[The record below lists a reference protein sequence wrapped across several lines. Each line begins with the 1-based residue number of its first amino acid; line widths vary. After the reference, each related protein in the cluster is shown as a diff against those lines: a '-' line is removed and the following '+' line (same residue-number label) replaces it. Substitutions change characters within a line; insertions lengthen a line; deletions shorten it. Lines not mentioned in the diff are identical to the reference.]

1 MDSTSSF
8 SRPSNH
14 GALDA
19 QEHLE
24 SELHDQELHRAQELL
39 SRVREE
45 MGRHV
50 LGQDHLKQRLL
61 TALVAG
67 GHVLLE
73 GVPGLAKT
81 LSIRALAKTV
91 AGSFSRIQFTPDL
104 LPADIMGSEIYRPEE
119 GRFVTRTGPVFANFI
134 LADEINRAPAKVQS
148 ALLETMQEGQVTIGD
163 QTHIL
168 PRPFFVLATQNPIE
182 QEGTYTLPE
191 AQIDR
196 FMMKIVVGYPNA
208 QDEADILRLVATG
221 GNEDKSI
228 SPQITLD
235 ELRGIQKVAAKI
247 YVDERI
253 RRYIVDLVTSSRKLN
268 TILSGGSNNSPKRY
282 VELGASPRA
291 SISFFLAARAEAVMQ
306 GTRYVTPQMVKDLAY
321 DILRHRIIL
330 SYEADLERI
339 TVEDLIGELLSHV
352 PVP

>member
-1 MDSTSSF
+1 MDAYQIPSS
-8 SRPSNH
+8 SNSQ
-14 GALDA
+14 GEL
-19 QEHLE
+19 QEN
-24 SELHDQELHRAQELL
+24 ELARAQELI
-39 SRVREE
+39 RKVREE
-45 MGRHV
+45 IDRHV
-50 LGQDHLKQRLL
+50 LGQEHLKRRLL
-61 TALVAG
+61 TALIAG

-91 AGSFSRIQFTPDL
+91 DGTFSRIQFTPDL
-104 LPADIMGSEIYRPEE
+104 LPSDIMGSEIYRPEE

-163 QTHIL
+163 QSHAL

-196 FMMKIVVGYPNA
+196 FMMKLIVGYPNP
-208 QDEADILRLVATG
+208 QDEADILKLVAAG
-221 GNEDKSI
+221 RAEDASV
-228 SPQITLD
+228 SPQISLE
-235 ELRGIQKVAAKI
+235 ELIAIQNIAAKV

-253 RRYIVDLVTSSRKLN
+253 RRYIVDLVTSSRNLN
-268 TILSGGSNNSPKRY
+268 QILSKGKESTKRY
-282 VELGASPRA
+282 IELGASPRA
-291 SISFFLAARAEAVMQ
+291 SISLFLSSRAEAVMQ
-306 GTRYVTPQMVKDLAY
+306 GARFVSPQMVKDLAH

-339 TVEDLIGELLSHV
+339 TVDELIGELLSHV

>member
-1 MDSTSSF
+1 MNSF
-8 SRPSNH
+8 SGEQIQPTH
-14 GALDA
+14 PAAAGETDLQD
-19 QEHLE
+19 H
-24 SELHDQELHRAQELL
+24 ELSRAQELV
-39 SRVREE
+39 SRVRTE
-45 MGRHV
+45 MSRHV
-50 LGQDHLKQRLL
+50 LGQDHLKNRLL
-61 TALVAG
+61 TALIAG

-119 GRFVTRTGPVFANFI
+119 GRFITRRGPVFANFI

-182 QEGTYTLPE
+182 QEGTYALPE

-196 FMMKIVVGYPNA
+196 FMMKIIVGYPEA
-208 QDEADILRLVATG
+208 QDEANILQLVVNG
-221 GNEDKSI
+221 GNQEASI
-228 SPQITLD
+228 TPQISLEDLVT
-235 ELRGIQKVAAKI
+235 IQRVASKV

-253 RRYIVDLVTSSRKLN
+253 RRYIVDIVTSSRSLN
-268 TILSGGSNNSPKRY
+268 SILSKGSDSVKRY

-306 GTRYVTPQMVKDLAY
+306 GARYVSPQIIKDLAY

-339 TVEDLIGELLSHV
+339 TVDELIGELLSHV

>member
-1 MDSTSSF
+1 MNSSSSF
-8 SRPSNH
+8 SGDHSPPISSAGKESN
-14 GALDA
+14 
-19 QEHLE
+19 LE
-24 SELHDQELHRAQELL
+24 DQELHRARELL
-39 SRVREE
+39 SRIQEE
-45 MGRHV
+45 MSKHV
-50 LGQDHLKQRLL
+50 LGQDHLKKRLL
-61 TALVAG
+61 TALIAG

-81 LSIRALAKTV
+81 LSIRALARTV

-119 GRFVTRTGPVFANFI
+119 GRFITRRGPVFANFI

-196 FMMKIVVGYPNA
+196 FMMKIIVGYPET
-208 QDEADILRLVATG
+208 QDEANILQLVVNG
-221 GNEDKSI
+221 GNQEASI

-235 ELRGIQKVAAKI
+235 ELIAIQKIASKI

-253 RRYIVDLVTSSRKLN
+253 RRYIVDIVTSSRKLN
-268 TILSGGSNNSPKRY
+268 TILSKGKESVKRY

-291 SISFFLAARAEAVMQ
+291 SISFFLAARAEAVIQ
-306 GTRYVTPQMVKDLAY
+306 GARYVSPQMIKDLAY

-339 TVEDLIGELLSHV
+339 TVDELIGELLSHV